1 MYLIDA
7 NVFIEAKNRYYNMS
21 FCPAFWDW
29 LLRECAGNQIF
40 SIQNIYTELA
50 NGNDALADWA
60 DLNRH
65 FFLPVSDQTTQQNL
79 GTIAAYV
86 QAQQIA
92 VPMSAGAMV
101 EFMRGA
107 DTWLVAKAMTTGATV
122 VTHERLDL
130 QCRRKFLIPNICRS
144 FNVNYMDTFT
154 LLQQLNAS
162 FVLAA

>member
-40 SIQNIYTELA
+40 SIQNIFTELT
-50 NGNDALADWA
+50 NGNDELATWA
-60 DLNRH
+60 DQHRH
-65 FFLPVSDQTTQQNL
+65 FFLPVSDQLTQQNL
-79 GTIAAYV
+79 ASVATYV
-86 QAQQIA
+86 SSQQVS
-92 VPMSAGAMV
+92 VPMSAGAMN
-101 EFMRGA
+101 EFLRGA
-107 DTWLVAKAMTTGATV
+107 DTWLIAKAMTVGATV

-130 QCRRKFLIPNICRS
+130 QCRRKFLIPNICRN

>member
-40 SIQNIYTELA
+40 SIQNIFTELT
-50 NGNDALADWA
+50 NGNDELATWA
-60 DLNRH
+60 NNNRH
-65 FFLPVSDQTTQQNL
+65 FFLPVSDQITQQNL
-79 GTIAAYV
+79 SLVASFVATQQVAASM
-86 QAQQIA
+86 A
-92 VPMSAGAMV
+92 AGAMA

-107 DTWLVAKAMTTGATV
+107 DTWLIAKAMAVGATV

-130 QCRRKFLIPNICRS
+130 QCRRKFLIPNICEN
-144 FNVNYMDTFT
+144 FNVSYMDTFT
-154 LLQQLNAS
+154 LLHQLNAS
-162 FVLAA
+162 FILAA

>member
-40 SIQNIYTELA
+40 SIQNIMTELT
-50 NGNDALADWA
+50 NGNDELAAWA
-60 DLNRH
+60 DVNSH
-65 FFLPVSDQTTQQNL
+65 FFLPVSDQPTQQNL
-79 GTIAAYV
+79 ASVASYV
-86 QAQQIA
+86 ASQQNT
-92 VPMSAGAMV
+92 VPMVAGAMA

-107 DTWLVAKAMTTGATV
+107 DTWLIAKAMTVGATV

-130 QCRRKFLIPNICRS
+130 QCRRKFLIPNICRN